1 MKQLLIILIGILIAS
16 PALSQSDTEK
26 SNTFVC
32 IPEEYALK
40 ALIEL
45 KDYDLV
51 KEENVALQDQITNL
65 ETYVKKKEADTK
77 SLVSDKLYWQN
88 SSLDKD
94 QYLESYKM
102 QLDVMA
108 RKNTNK
114 NKLLKT
120 LAIIA
125 VGSLTLNAIVLR

>member
-1 MKQLLIILIGILIAS
+1 MLIAL
-16 PALSQSDTEK
+16 PALSQTDTAK
-26 SNTFVC
+26 SNIFVC

-45 KDYDLV
+45 RDYDLV
-51 KEENVALQDQITNL
+51 KEENIALQDQITSL
-65 ETYVKKKEADTK
+65 ETYVKKKEKDNKELAADK
-77 SLVSDKLYWQN
+77 NYWQN

-94 QYLESYKM
+94 QYLTSYKM

-108 RKNTNK
+108 TKNTNK
-114 NKLLKT
+114 NKLIKT
-120 LAIIA
+120 LAVIL

>member
-1 MKQLLIILIGILIAS
+1 M
-16 PALSQSDTEK
+16 
-26 SNTFVC
+26 
-32 IPEEYALK
+32 
-40 ALIEL
+40 